1 MRWIERA
8 FEPGRVLIRTFVL
21 LFCLVGQFLFFE
33 HGVNSRDWALALG
46 ALALSTLGRWS
57 PLGSLLVQVGLL
69 AAADLYGFAAVAS
82 MKVLACVLL
91 FDLAIRRPARQVAV
105 GAATLGTVVCVNLLD
120 ELPQQLPSVLF
131 RISVVVGV
139 PLLLAAY
146 VRLGLQAA
154 RRERERG
161 EARLREA
168 RLAERT
174 AISRELHDLVA
185 HHMSSMVLRLGVA
198 KHVLPAK
205 DDPRVDELLDGLH
218 ATSSAALADMRTLV
232 EVLRAPG
239 REPASIVVPEG
250 LPAALDSVV
259 EHGRGNG
266 LDVSADVD
274 PAIAGLDTVRGLAVL
289 RLTQEGLA
297 NVVKHAGPL
306 ARVRLCVSLT
316 EDGAVR
322 MDMSNDGS
330 GEPAHGDGYGLIGM
344 RERVSL
350 LGGRFDAGPTERGWR
365 MSAVLP

>member
-8 FEPGRVLIRTFVL
+8 FEPGRVLTRTLVL
-21 LFCLVGQFLFFE
+21 LFCLVGQLLFFE
-33 HGVNSRDWALALG
+33 PGVNARDWALALG
-46 ALALSTLGRWS
+46 ALAMSMLGRWS
-57 PLGSLLVQVGLL
+57 PLGSLLLQVGLL
-69 AAADLYGFAAVAS
+69 AGADLYGFAAVSS

-91 FDLAIRRPARQVAV
+91 FDLAIRRPGRQVAA
-105 GAATLGTVVCVNLLD
+105 GAATLGTVVCVNLFD

-154 RRERERG
+154 ARERERG
-161 EARLREA
+161 EARVREA

-174 AISRELHDLVA
+174 AVSRELHDLVA
-185 HHMSSMVLRLGVA
+185 HHMSSMVLRVGVA
-198 KHVLPAK
+198 KHVLPAR
-205 DDPRVDELLDGLH
+205 DPRVDELLDGLH

-239 REPASIVVPEG
+239 SEPASIVRPEG

-274 PAIAGLDTVRGLAVL
+274 PAVAGLDTVRGLAVL
-289 RLTQEGLA
+289 RLAQEGLA
-297 NVVKHAGPL
+297 NVVKHAGPS
-306 ARVRLCVSLT
+306 ARVRLCVSLA

-322 MDMSNDGS
+322 MDISNDGA
-330 GEPAHGDGYGLIGM
+330 GRPARGTGYGLIGM
-344 RERVSL
+344 HERVSL